1 MRTRKL
7 PKVSAATGLALTM
20 SVVLGGCQ
28 SVEPL
33 PQANAAPPATVENS
47 EVHRFRIGALD
58 AVVLFDAAN
67 KVPNDGKVFGI
78 DEGPEKVAAVLAAA
92 GVPTDMLSLGINVLL
107 VRSGARLFMVDT
119 GNGPRA
125 DGRLLASMAKA
136 GIAPAE
142 VTDIVITHGHGDHV
156 GGLLDPNGAAA
167 FPNARVHISAP
178 ELASLR
184 AKPANAAL
192 LRAIEARI
200 SPFVPGARLAPGI
213 SAVEVRGHTPGHSAV
228 LIESRGERLLAIGD
242 TAHHY
247 IVSLRE
253 PEYTIAFDAD
263 APTAEASRR
272 ALLARAVDQ
281 KLLVYAPH
289 FPFPGLGTIRREGDG
304 FALVAR
310 R

>member
-1 MRTRKL
+1 MQKFGSS
-7 PKVSAATGLALTM
+7 KISALTGLALTA
-20 SVVLGGCQ
+20 SALLGGCQ
-28 SVEPL
+28 APEPA
-33 PQANAAPPATVENS
+33 PQANAAPPSAAANS
-47 EVHRFRIGALD
+47 DVHRFRIGAMD

-67 KVPNDGKVFGI
+67 KVPNNGKVFGI

-92 GVPTDMLSLGINVLL
+92 GVPTDTLSLGINVLL

-125 DGRLLASMAKA
+125 NGRLLASMAKA

-156 GGLLDPNGAAA
+156 GGLLDANGAAA

-178 ELASLR
+178 ELASIR

-192 LRAIEARI
+192 FGAIEARL
-200 SPFVPGARLAPGI
+200 SPFAPGARLAPGI

-228 LIESRGERLLAIGD
+228 MFESRGARLLAIGD

-253 PEYTIAFDAD
+253 PDYTIAFDGD
-263 APTAEASRR
+263 VPVAEASRR
-272 ALLARAVDQ
+272 ALLARAVNE